1 MNIAL
6 IGYGYWGPNIARNVN
21 TSQKANLYA
30 ICDLSEQMLAKA
42 RQLYGDR
49 VRYETDYH
57 RVLEDPAVEGVALA
71 LRYDVSFPIAKEVL
85 AAKKHLFIE
94 KPLALST
101 ERVREL
107 GKLSEANGV
116 TLHTDHIMVYHPII
130 RYIKRM
136 IDSGELGELLY
147 FDSSR
152 VNLDPHIKNDI
163 NAMWDLAVHDLAVL
177 DYFCGGKTPVSVRAL
192 GMRHY
197 GPTEELTYLTVGYD
211 SMVAFLKS
219 SWISPLKERMMI
231 VGGTQKMI
239 VFDDMKSDE
248 KLMIYDKGIDT
259 PDDFTEYGRYEAKVR
274 IGDMYA
280 PFIPFYDALGASIDH
295 FIDCAQ
301 TGSASQSDW
310 RQAER
315 VIGVLEQAD
324 ALMTLDNPRKVK
336 D

>member
-6 IGYGYWGPNIARNVN
+6 IGYGYWGPNIARNIHA
-21 TSQKANLYA
+21 SKKANLYA
-30 ICDLSEQMLAKA
+30 VCDLSEGMLAKA
-42 RQLYGDR
+42 KSLYGDA
-49 VRYETDYH
+49 VRYTKDY
-57 RVLEDPAVEGVALA
+57 RTLLTDPAVDAAALA
-71 LRYDVSFPIAKEVL
+71 LRYDVSFPIARETL
-85 AAKKHLFIE
+85 LAKKHLFIE

-101 ERVREL
+101 ERVTEL
-107 GKLSEANGV
+107 GRLSEENGV

-136 IDSGELGELLY
+136 IDAGELGELLY

-152 VNLDPHIKNDI
+152 VNLGPHIKNDI

-177 DYFCGGKTPVSVRAL
+177 DYFCGGKTPRRVSAL

-211 SMVAFLKS
+211 TTVAFLKS

-231 VGGTQKMI
+231 VGGTQKMV
-239 VFDDMKSDE
+239 VFDDTKTDE
-248 KLMIYDKGIDT
+248 KLMIYDKGIDL

-280 PFIPFYDALGASIDH
+280 PYVPFYDALGASIEH
-295 FIDCAQ
+295 FVDCAQ
-301 TGSASQSDW
+301 SGRASESDW
-310 RQAER
+310 RQAAR
-315 VIGVLEQAD
+315 VIGVLEEAD
-324 ALMTLDNPRKVK
+324 RLLVANRV
-336 D
+336 

>member
-6 IGYGYWGPNIARNVN
+6 IGYGYWGPNIARNL
-21 TSQKANLYA
+21 KASKKAELYA
-30 ICDLSEQMLAKA
+30 ICDLSETMLAKA
-42 RQLYGDR
+42 KGLYGES
-49 VRYETDYH
+49 VRYATDY
-57 RVLEDPAVEGVALA
+57 RSVLSDPAVDGVALA
-71 LRYDVSFPIAKEVL
+71 LRYDVSFPIAREVL
-85 AAKKHLFIE
+85 LAKKHLFIE
-94 KPLALST
+94 KPLALTT
-101 ERVREL
+101 ERVLEL
-107 GKLSEANGV
+107 GRLSEENGV

-130 RYIKRM
+130 RYIKKM

-152 VNLDPHIKNDI
+152 VNLGPHIKNDI

-177 DYFCGGKTPVSVRAL
+177 DFFCGGKTPTSVRAL
-192 GMRHY
+192 GLRHY

-239 VFDDMKSDE
+239 VFDDTKTDE
-248 KLMIYDKGIDT
+248 KLMIYDKGIDL

-280 PFIPFYDALGASIDH
+280 PFVPFYDALGASIEH
-295 FIDCAQ
+295 FVECAQ
-301 TGSASQSDW
+301 TGKASESDW
-310 RQAER
+310 RQAAR

-324 ALMTLDNPRKVK
+324 ALMAK
-336 D
+336 DRRP